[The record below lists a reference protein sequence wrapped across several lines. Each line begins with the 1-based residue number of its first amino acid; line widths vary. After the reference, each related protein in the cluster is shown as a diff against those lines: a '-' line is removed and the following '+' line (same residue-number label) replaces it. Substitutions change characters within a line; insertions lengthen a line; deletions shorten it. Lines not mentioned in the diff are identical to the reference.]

1 MAEHIITLSE
11 IIVNKK
17 TAKNLDDGTIDE
29 KTFLIEAVQNGSIT
43 IQEIC
48 EESEND
54 KHLGCFAYPNC
65 DIDPMGCTHVTRGK
79 GEEYGHRD

>member
-17 TAKNLDDGTIDE
+17 TAKDLDDGTIDE

-43 IQEIC
+43 IQAIEKN
-48 EESEND
+48 EDE
-54 KHLGCFAYPNC
+54 
-65 DIDPMGCTHVTRGK
+65 
-79 GEEYGHRD
+79 

>member
-17 TAKNLDDGTIDE
+17 TAKDLDDGTVDE

-43 IQEIC
+43 IQAIEKN
-48 EESEND
+48 EDE
-54 KHLGCFAYPNC
+54 
-65 DIDPMGCTHVTRGK
+65 
-79 GEEYGHRD
+79 